1 MKLSQVLFRLP
12 HSLGVTQKNKHLPHG
27 SALGLELLNIGF
39 GAFQGAAVSP
49 KRLSPRRLIQLR
61 LDFV

>member
-1 MKLSQVLFRLP
+1 MGLSQALFRLSY
-12 HSLGVTQKNKHLPHG
+12 SLGVAQKNEHLPHG

-39 GAFQGAAVSP
+39 GAFQGAGVPP

-61 LDFV
+61 FNFV